1 MNDAAKHAQYTGGSA
16 VQTPRVRGCGMAV
29 VEILYFAGCPGH
41 HRAIELVRDVAA
53 QSGVPI
59 ELVEIEVRD
68 DLDAKRLR
76 FLGSPSIRVDG
87 CDVEAAATRIDEY
100 RMSCR
105 LYRDGDAVAGVPA
118 ARLVRD
124 ALQHSAT

>member
-1 MNDAAKHAQYTGGSA
+1 MT
-16 VQTPRVRGCGMAV
+16 V

-41 HRAIELVRDVAA
+41 SRAIELVRDVAA
-53 QSGVPI
+53 QNGVPI
-59 ELVEIEVRD
+59 QLVEIEVRD
-68 DLDAKRLR
+68 DLDAQRLR

-87 CDVEAAATRIDEY
+87 RDVEPATTRADEY

-105 LYRDGDAVAGVPA
+105 LYRDGGSVEGVPA

-124 ALQHSAT
+124 ALLHSAT